1 MINNVVIQG
10 RLTKDVELKRAG
22 ETVLTNFTVAC
33 NRIKKDETDFI
44 NCTAFGK
51 VAEVMEKYTKKGS
64 LVVVQGRIQ
73 VEVVEKDGK
82 KQTYVKVVANQV
94 DFSGNAKQENNVEI
108 NDEEDLPF

>member
-22 ETVLTNFTVAC
+22 ETILTNFTVAC
-33 NRIKKDETDFI
+33 NRINKDETDFI

-51 VAEVMEKYTKKGS
+51 VAEVMEKYTKKGY

-73 VEVVEKDGK
+73 VDQVEKDGK
-82 KQTYVKVVANQV
+82 NQTYVKVIANQV
-94 DFSGNAKQENNVEI
+94 DFSGNAKQENNVKIE
-108 NDEEDLPF
+108 DEDDLPF